1 MLARVFISLSLSPSR
16 YAAIFASRGLR
27 NPCRRVDAAV
37 ERTRIGRTPLSRR
50 YPAGMDQSLDLT
62 QLAAYLR
69 EFSAEREW
77 EQFHTPKN
85 LAMALSGEVGELV
98 EVFQWLTPEES
109 ASLDEAA
116 RKHTSDELAD
126 VTIYLVRL
134 ADVLGIDLG
143 DAVRN
148 KMQANEARY
157 TVEVSRG
164 SAEKR

>member
-1 MLARVFISLSLSPSR
+1 
-16 YAAIFASRGLR
+16 
-27 NPCRRVDAAV
+27 
-37 ERTRIGRTPLSRR
+37 
-50 YPAGMDQSLDLT
+50 MDQSLDLT